1 MSSAASNYD
10 VSRLITGASVALASV
25 VMTTF
30 SATGGMSLLNTDGA
44 FGLLLTALY
53 AVMMFASSYV
63 EEEQHFWY
71 WIAGGWFAYVSSTK

>member
-10 VSRLITGASVALASV
+10 VNRLITGASIAFLSVTLAIC
-25 VMTTF
+25 
-30 SATGGMSLLNTDGA
+30 SATGGMSLVNADGA
-44 FGLLLTALY
+44 FGLHLTGLY

-71 WIAGGWFAYVSSTK
+71 WIAGGWFAYLSSRK